1 MDYGIPLHWP
11 EVNEKTFEAALEYV
25 RDWRRTTYDVI
36 VYEEARTSSH
46 RAFAIQ
52 TVKGERYYL
61 HPDLLDAMGS
71 NALNELVRES
81 QELGIYDE

>member
-1 MDYGIPLHWP
+1 MDYGIPLHWRLVS
-11 EVNEKTFEAALEYV
+11 EATFNDALEYV
-25 RDWRRTTYDVI
+25 RNWERIRYNVTVYKETRSDQRRV
-36 VYEEARTSSH
+36 
-46 RAFAIQ
+46 FAVQ
-52 TVKGERYYL
+52 TEQRYYL